1 MNRYGVE
8 INNESNSKRKWLN
21 RNKEAKQ
28 EHIYE
33 LDGVTMGKDEG
44 KWSLWKMEF
53 KMMNTPLGWWND
65 SKISVG
71 SRHLRALKCSQ
82 DKTKD

>member
-1 MNRYGVE
+1 MVQNLSM
-8 INNESNSKRKWLN
+8 ESNDKNNDRMNKRKP
-21 RNKEAKQ
+21 KE

-33 LDGVTMGKDEG
+33 LSGMTMEGKDEG
-44 KWSLWKMEF
+44 KGSLWEMEF
-53 KMMNTPLGWWND
+53 EMMNTPLGWWNY

-71 SRHLRALKCSQ
+71 SRHLRALKFSQ